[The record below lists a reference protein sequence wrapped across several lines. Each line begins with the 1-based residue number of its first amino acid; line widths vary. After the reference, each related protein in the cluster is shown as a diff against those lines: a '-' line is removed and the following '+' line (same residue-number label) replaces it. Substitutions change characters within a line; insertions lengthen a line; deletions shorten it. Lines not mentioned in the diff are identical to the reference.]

1 MIQPQGVDEEVVDAW
16 VVVVVDGWVVV
27 VVDRGA
33 LVVVVGARVVV
44 VVGGAVVVVVVGG
57 AVVVVVEAVV
67 VVVGGCAPAGLAG
80 PQKGPSRRG
89 TKTAS
94 ALSEARRPTL
104 PVGTD
109 AA

>member
-1 MIQPQGVDEEVVDAW
+1 M
-16 VVVVVDGWVVV
+16 VVVVDWWVVV
-27 VVDRGA
+27 VVDRGV

-44 VVGGAVVVVVVGG
+44 VVGGAVLVVVVDV

-67 VVVGGCAPAGLAG
+67 VVVDGWAPAGLASPPTTPRKSG
-80 PQKGPSRRG
+80 A
-89 TKTAS
+89 KTPS
-94 ALSEARRPTL
+94 ALSEARRPSL

>member
-1 MIQPQGVDEEVVDAW
+1 MIQPQGVDEEVVDGW
-16 VVVVVDGWVVV
+16 MVVVVVGWAVV

-44 VVGGAVVVVVVGG
+44 VVGGAVVVVVDV

-80 PQKGPSRRG
+80 PPTTPRRSG
-89 TKTAS
+89 AKTPS
-94 ALSEARRPTL
+94 ALRDARRASL